1 MAADPQEIFL
11 PREGSVPLKTLAQHM
26 EKLALSAQVLA
37 AARQKVDT
45 HPTEAQQEAGNYAKG
60 HVAWKGFEI
69 AIENPKG
76 STRSGQSKD
85 GKTWSVV
92 MKAEYGYIKGSC
104 GADKDHVDCFLGPDL
119 ASELIFVVNQ
129 VDPATGRFDEH
140 KVMLGWTNKASA
152 ARGYLENYTPGWRGL
167 GSIKPMTLPEFKEW
181 LDGDTTKRAAWDGI
195 HGRVRDLAGDEDSL
209 LLQVRHELS
218 QIRRQGHQGLPT
230 LEKILSCLLQR
241 HGAASLG
248 DIAGTDQESG
258 RLQAKQLSLGDPDRA
273 GSKSEHVKIAAF
285 SRKDTDADGMGC
297 GNGAQARDCN
307 DAAQQRVDSQAGLGD
322 IARSRKEETAA
333 TTDISRKDAGDSR
346 VGSGAESYVSYHPCE
361 TSSRLDGGA
370 GIDTDQLSQ
379 PEKIGSVK
387 IPVLGRDPMEALKLD
402 PHFNSELTRTGSL
415 LGAPDPTKPK
425 KKRKR
430 RKKRADDAQGLPS
443 RKNYGDLSQ
452 LESGRLLDFVIQ
464 LHEAQRAGKH
474 YDVRFGDPEHG
485 LFSWATRKE
494 LPEPGRRTALFQ
506 QPLHRHDYMN
516 FQGTLKGYGA
526 GQVRTARK
534 GQVLLTAVTP
544 TKVEFTTADERHP
557 QRYTL
562 LKPPSFKDKDW
573 LLVNSTPD
581 QPVPY
586 NKVHMLKIPREQVEE
601 KLKALSQGDSVQA
614 KVDGASSLVR
624 LLKDGV
630 EVLSYRASK
639 VTGRP
644 IIHTERV
651 FHGRPK
657 LSIPQELVGSI
668 LKGEIYGIRD
678 DVPGDPGGDSVRRE
692 PLAQGGGQGEP
703 AASGRLPPGN
713 RRAAQAPAG
722 DNEEVNHGSGADQ
735 AGTTVAQGEAPA
747 AAALSPASPGADALP
762 GPDGGRGDGGLGT
775 RLHGTGMQGGAGV
788 LGPQEL
794 GGLLNSTLGESL
806 RQQRDQKV
814 KLRIMLHNIQQLGN
828 HPLDPHEVPY
838 QERMDLL
845 REAFLPHLPAD
856 TFHLAESAQTPEQ
869 ATALWQQIQ
878 SGQHPLTREGV
889 VIHPSLGVP
898 SKGKLTEEQDVHIT
912 GTFPG
917 EGKYRG
923 RGVGGFTYALTPAGP
938 SVGRIGTG
946 LVDALRISAHQY
958 PEDYVGRVARVR
970 SQGPFE
976 SGALRAPSLIALHE
990 DYPSFD
996 KAAIDLE
1003 SLQDLGI
1010 AKDAAAEGHVPTVA
1024 VDLDGTIATEGGG
1037 YDPEKIG
1044 RPRKGARKWLR
1055 RFHRAGARIIVY
1067 TVRGDVDLIADY
1079 MQRYRLPYDHI
1090 NYNPDQPQGSSG
1102 KVVADV
1108 YWDNRAIDAS
1118 GPLAQSAPTVLER
1131 LKVAADDTFLLHYR
1145 EPEDVLRMIHLL
1157 KESCDE
1163 PALHP

>member
-11 PREGSVPLKTLAQHM
+11 LREGLVPLETLARHM

-37 AARQKVDT
+37 AARREVDT

-76 STRSGQSKD
+76 STRSGKGKD
-85 GKTWSVV
+85 GKKWSIT
-92 MKAEYGYIKGSC
+92 MRHDYGYFKGLR
-104 GADKDHVDCFLGPDL
+104 GRDKDHLDVFLGPKL
-119 ASELIFVVNQ
+119 ESELIHVVNQ
-129 VDPATGRFDEH
+129 VDPKSGRFDEH
-140 KVMLGWTNKASA
+140 KVILGCTSQAE
-152 ARGYLENYTPGWRGL
+152 ARRTYLANYEAGWRGC
-167 GSIKPMTLPEFKEW
+167 GSIRQFSLEDFTHWTEE
-181 LDGDTTKRAAWDGI
+181 GDLTKRAA
-195 HGRVRDLAGDEDSL
+195 
-209 LLQVRHELS
+209 
-218 QIRRQGHQGLPT
+218 
-230 LEKILSCLLQR
+230 
-241 HGAASLG
+241 
-248 DIAGTDQESG
+248 
-258 RLQAKQLSLGDPDRA
+258 
-273 GSKSEHVKIAAF
+273 
-285 SRKDTDADGMGC
+285 
-297 GNGAQARDCN
+297 
-307 DAAQQRVDSQAGLGD
+307 
-322 IARSRKEETAA
+322 
-333 TTDISRKDAGDSR
+333 
-346 VGSGAESYVSYHPCE
+346 
-361 TSSRLDGGA
+361 
-370 GIDTDQLSQ
+370 
-379 PEKIGSVK
+379 VK
-387 IPVLGRDPMEALKLD
+387 IPVLGRDSIEALKLD
-402 PHFNSELTRTGSL
+402 PHFNSELTHTGSL
-415 LGAPDPTKPK
+415 LGVNATPK
-425 KKRKR
+425 KKRKGKR
-430 RKKRADDAQGLPS
+430 RKKRADDAQGLPD
-443 RKNYGDLSQ
+443 RRNYGDLSQ
-452 LESGRLLDFVIQ
+452 LEAGRLLDFVIQ
-464 LHEAQRAGKH
+464 LHEAKRAGRH

-494 LPEPGRRTALFQ
+494 MPEPGRRTALFQ

-516 FQGTLKGYGA
+516 FQGALKGYGA
-526 GQVRTARK
+526 GQVRTQRK

-601 KLKALSQGDSVQA
+601 KLKALGQGDSVQA
-614 KVDGASSLVR
+614 KIDGASSLVR

-630 EVLSYRASK
+630 EVLSYRTSK
-639 VTGRP
+639 ATGRP
-644 IIHTERV
+644 IVHTERV

-668 LKGEIYGIRD
+668 LKGEIYGIKD
-678 DVPGDPGGDSVRRE
+678 DVPGYQGGDSLSGGSV
-692 PLAQGGGQGEP
+692 AQGGSQGKPTTGE
-703 AASGRLPPGN
+703 RL
-713 RRAAQAPAG
+713 PAG
-722 DNEEVNHGSGADQ
+722 DRRAPQTPAGTEGISHDATEAAQSGAE
-735 AGTTVAQGEAPA
+735 TAPNGA
-747 AAALSPASPGADALP
+747 APE
-762 GPDGGRGDGGLGT
+762 PDGGRGDGGLGA
-775 RLHGTGMQGGAGV
+775 RRHGTGTQGGAGV

-794 GGLLNSTLGESL
+794 GGLLNSTLAESL
-806 RQQRDQKV
+806 RQQQLQKV

-845 REAFLPHLPAD
+845 RSAFLPHLPAD

-878 SGQHPLTREGV
+878 AGQHPLTREGV

-923 RGVGGFTYALTPAGP
+923 RGVGGFTYALAPAGP
-938 SVGRIGTG
+938 NVGRIGTG
-946 LVDALRISAHQY
+946 LVDALRISAHQH
-958 PEDYVGRVARVR
+958 PEDYIGRVARVR

-1010 AKDAAAEGHVPTVA
+1010 VKDAAEEEHVPTVA
-1024 VDLDGTIATEGGG
+1024 VDLDGTIATEAGS

-1044 RPRKGARKWLR
+1044 PPRKGARKWLR
-1055 RFHRAGARIIVY
+1055 RFRQAGARIIVY

-1079 MQRYRLPYDHI
+1079 MQRYRLPYDYI
-1090 NYNPDQPQGSSG
+1090 NHNPDQPKGSSG
-1102 KVVADV
+1102 KLIADV
-1108 YWDNRAIDAS
+1108 YWDNLAIDAS
-1118 GPLAQSAPTVLER
+1118 GPLSQSAPAVLER
-1131 LKVAADDTFLLHYR
+1131 LKAADDTFLLHYH
-1145 EPEDVLRMIHLL
+1145 EPEDVLRMIYLL

-1163 PALHP
+1163 PSLHA